1 MIAKTK
7 KRPLPQPEAWEVDVI
22 IQSEI
27 LKVSIDSNAKVV
39 PEVEIGQ
46 ELNKNTNKIR
56 WI

>member
-27 LKVSIDSNAKVV
+27 LKLSMDSKAKVV
-39 PEVEIGQ
+39 PEVETGQ
-46 ELNKNTNKIR
+46 DSNKNINKIK

>member
-27 LKVSIDSNAKVV
+27 LKLSIDSKAKVV
-39 PEVEIGQ
+39 PEVGIGQ
-46 ELNKNTNKIR
+46 ELNKNTNEIKYI
-56 WI
+56 

>member
-27 LKVSIDSNAKVV
+27 LKLSMDSKAKVV
-39 PEVEIGQ
+39 PEVETGQ
-46 ELNKNTNKIR
+46 GSNKNINKIR
-56 WI
+56 